1 MDEYSF
7 DFNPK
12 DCNKVYFDELFL
24 LLNAINPEEEKF
36 KRIKKKS
43 VNFKILYHRMLVD
56 CVILVFTTRK
66 KKYQLLSY
74 YYGNHYD

>member
-24 LLNAINPEEEKF
+24 LLNAINPEEENF
-36 KRIKKKS
+36 KRIKKNQYQILNVKTNLIC
-43 VNFKILYHRMLVD
+43 VNQTTFFLKIKNKL
-56 CVILVFTTRK
+56 F
-66 KKYQLLSY
+66 
-74 YYGNHYD
+74 